1 MRRVKTWASLVLLVW
16 AACASAQTTNAVRM
30 VSPVSQPIQPV
41 AFQQST
47 TTAGD
52 SAPTI
57 QLESP
62 GLGRLSRLDSDERL
76 QRRIE
81 QLDPNAVHVFPEPP
95 ILSRDRY
102 AGRNHLWQP
111 RQMTV
116 EPNYVYYGKLQS
128 FFEDKNAERYGW
140 DLGPLSIPVGLTKFA
155 SDVALFPAKA
165 FSDPCRLH
173 DCSAGHCLPGDPVPF
188 MLYPPEIATVTGT
201 AAELAVIGALIVIF
215 P

>member
-1 MRRVKTWASLVLLVW
+1 MPRVKIWASLALLAW
-16 AACASAQTTNAVRM
+16 AAVGSAQTNAPVRM
-30 VSPVSQPIQPV
+30 VNPVAQPLQPV
-41 AFQQST
+41 AYQQPEESGIVT
-47 TTAGD
+47 P
-52 SAPTI
+52 SI

-81 QLDPNAVHVFPEPP
+81 QKEPNITHVFPEPP
-95 ILSRDRY
+95 ILSRERY
-102 AGRNHLWQP
+102 TGRSHLWQP
-111 RQMTV
+111 RQLTV
-116 EPNYVYYGKLQS
+116 EPNFVCYGKLQAL
-128 FFEDKNAERYGW
+128 FEDKNSERYGW
-140 DLGPLSIPVGLTKFA
+140 DLGPLSIPLGLTKFA

-201 AAELAVIGALIVIF
+201 TAELAVIGALIVIF